1 MVRVSFLKP
10 CEVAEFVKDG
20 DTIVTEGFVA
30 SCCPESLTKALEK
43 RFLETDHTR
52 NLTLMYSAAQG
63 NRDVSGADHFAH
75 KGMTKRVQEQVN

>member
-43 RFLETDHTR
+43 RFLETGHPR

-63 NRDVSGADHFAH
+63 NRDGSGADR
-75 KGMTKRVQEQVN
+75 GSVRSSTK

>member
-43 RFLETDHTR
+43 RFLETGHPR
-52 NLTLMYSAAQG
+52 NLT
-63 NRDVSGADHFAH
+63 
-75 KGMTKRVQEQVN
+75 

>member
-30 SCCPESLTKALEK
+30 SCCPESLTKALENVFRNWSSK
-43 RFLETDHTR
+43 KFNFDVFCSTR
-52 NLTLMYSAAQG
+52 
-63 NRDVSGADHFAH
+63 
-75 KGMTKRVQEQVN
+75 K

>member
-43 RFLETDHTR
+43 RFLETDHPR
-52 NLTLMYSAAQG
+52 NLTLMYSFCSQRNDKKSNSRSLEHGSKAWENG
-63 NRDVSGADHFAH
+63 C
-75 KGMTKRVQEQVN
+75 